1 MPRRLPWHH
10 FRHRS
15 FVLMR
20 NIFSINA
27 IGQFTCIVARHV
39 RDGLILRAFAVLPST
54 KENEFKLRKLL
65 DR

>member
-1 MPRRLPWHH
+1 
-10 FRHRS
+10 
-15 FVLMR
+15 MR